1 MRRVIKEIKDHTTLV
16 EIQNYAGFVVTTWT
30 KVGTPSRQQLH
41 SVCIVL
47 DRNVHSAGIDKD
59 RGGMEE
65 VLP

>member
-16 EIQNYAGFVVTTWT
+16 EIQNYVGFVVTTWT

-41 SVCIVL
+41 SVRNVL

-59 RGGMEE
+59 LGGMEE
-65 VLP
+65 V